1 MKKRKSN
8 TGILL
13 FDIASDPT
21 DIQMKED
28 GEKICPW
35 SYYMENLFG
44 KDDLYLYRAISHFYA
59 QNYQEAIMDFK
70 MCMKVKKLYKVLD
83 NEAN

>member
-1 MKKRKSN
+1 
-8 TGILL
+8 
-13 FDIASDPT
+13 
-21 DIQMKED
+21 MKEE

-59 QNYQEAIMDFK
+59 QNYQDAITDFK

-83 NEAN
+83 NEAKNESNPVSEIGDQSSSDDSAYSS